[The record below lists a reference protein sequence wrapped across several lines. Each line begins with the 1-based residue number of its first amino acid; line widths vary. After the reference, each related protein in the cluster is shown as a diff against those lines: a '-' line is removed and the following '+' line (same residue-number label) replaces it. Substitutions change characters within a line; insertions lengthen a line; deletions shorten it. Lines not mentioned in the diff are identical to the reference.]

1 MVDFES
7 IKLLVRPIDVEKKA
21 AERNKDVARPKLV

>member
-1 MVDFES
+1 MVNLEG

-21 AERNKDVARPKLV
+21 AERDKDMARLKSV